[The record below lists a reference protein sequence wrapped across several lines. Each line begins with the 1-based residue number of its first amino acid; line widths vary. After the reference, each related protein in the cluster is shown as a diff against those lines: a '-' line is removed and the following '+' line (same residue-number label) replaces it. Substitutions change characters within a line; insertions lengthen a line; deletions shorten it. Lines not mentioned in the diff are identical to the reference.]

1 MYVLSVFVISLGNFF
16 FFFPALKR
24 KWEVLLSLW
33 YTLVSSTEEL
43 NNMNS
48 AFLIVYFSVLKDTWI
63 QSD

>member
-1 MYVLSVFVISLGNFF
+1 MYVLSVFVISLGNF